1 MRRLEESREI
11 YENITVPEELDKKV
25 RDTIREAR
33 EKRAGMKKG
42 EKIVPLKP
50 RTVRPRGQK
59 VFRWAAGMAA
69 AFAAAF
75 IVGLNTSEAFAMG
88 AQGLPVIGE
97 LAKILTVRSYEREE
111 ENIQIDV
118 EVPGVELA
126 DRGLSQEV
134 NTQIEK
140 MVRQYEEEALGR
152 AKEYKKAF
160 LETGGTEEE
169 WAAHK
174 IRIHVWY
181 EIKCQTEDTLSFV
194 VRGTENWSSAYAE
207 ARYYNLD
214 LERMD
219 YLSLSDLLGQDYIA
233 RANESIR
240 SQIEKRIQAGE
251 TFFTAEEG
259 GFETITEDAAF
270 YINEKGNPVIVFE
283 KYAIAPGAMGEPEF
297 VIGEEDLGGNSVS
310 SEEELSRDGEVQDE
324 RLDNFDVDGK
334 EILAFAEAVKEA
346 VAAKDLEKLA
356 DLTGF
361 PVYVGL
367 DGVGVVETR
376 EDFLALDPELVFS
389 KEMTASIEKA
399 DPDDLS
405 PSMAG
410 FTLMDYETQGSPA
423 VTFGLVKGE
432 LRITGINY

>member
-1 MRRLEESREI
+1 MRRLEKSREI
-11 YENITVPEELDKKV
+11 YENIAVPEELEGKV
-25 RDTIREAR
+25 EDAIRHAR
-33 EKRAGMKKG
+33 KRREIMKKE
-42 EKIVPLKP
+42 EKM
-50 RTVRPRGQK
+50 RPVGRDSRK
-59 VFRWAAGMAA
+59 NRKKNVYRWAAGIAA

-111 ENIQIDV
+111 EDIQIDV

-126 DRGLSQEV
+126 DRGLSEEV
-134 NTQIEK
+134 NAQIEK
-140 MVRQYEEEALGR
+140 MVRQYEEEALAR
-152 AKEYKKAF
+152 AKEYKQAF

-207 ARYYNLD
+207 TRYYNLD
-214 LERMD
+214 LGNMQF
-219 YLSLSDLLGQDYIA
+219 LSLSDLLGEDYIA
-233 RANESIR
+233 GANESIR
-240 SQIEKRIQAGE
+240 RQIQERTQAGE
-251 TFFTAEEG
+251 TFFAAEEG
-259 GFETITEDAAF
+259 GFETVTEETSF
-270 YINEKGNPVIVFE
+270 YVNENGNPVIVFE
-283 KYAIAPGAMGEPEF
+283 KYTIAPGAMGEPEF
-297 VIGEEDLGGNSVS
+297 VIGEEDLDGNGVS
-310 SEEELSRDGEVQDE
+310 SEEEPSQDGDVQDE
-324 RLDNFDVDGK
+324 RLNNFDVDGK
-334 EILAFAEAVKEA
+334 EILSFAEAVKEA
-346 VAAKDLEKLA
+346 VAGKDLEKLA

-367 DGVGVVETR
+367 DGAGVVETR

-389 KEMTASIEKA
+389 KAMMDSIEKA
-399 DPDDLS
+399 NPDDLS

-410 FTLMDYETQGSPA
+410 FTLMDYETEGSPA
-423 VTFGLVKGE
+423 VTFGLVNGK
-432 LRITGINY
+432 LQITGINY